1 MFFVYI
7 YSCGVVCVF
16 LFTSLPF
23 FLCWCLVVSSSTI
36 NYKQVSALHCVVYV
50 VFVYNFNVKRYK
62 SKTPEYRFSILVTIL
77 ALMDFNIW
85 NLEFL
90 KSLIY
95 SGYTFLTLSKFVS
108 EVPTKEIKNSAIRS
122 LFLTRRTRNSKV
134 IQFCFI
140 CFHIYFLK
148 EFNLFILRNELPP

>member
-1 MFFVYI
+1 MLMH
-7 YSCGVVCVF
+7 GVI
-16 LFTSLPF
+16 
-23 FLCWCLVVSSSTI
+23 SSSTI
-36 NYKQVSALHCVVYV
+36 NCKQVSVLHCVVYV
-50 VFVYNFNVKRYK
+50 AFVYNFNVKRCK
-62 SKTPEYRFSILVTIL
+62 SKTSESRFSIFVTIL
-77 ALMDFNIW
+77 TLMDFYIW

-95 SGYTFLTLSKFVS
+95 SGCTFLTLSKFVS
-108 EVPTKEIKNSAIRS
+108 NVPAKEIKNSAIHS
-122 LFLTRRTRNSKV
+122 LFLTRGTRNSKV